1 MVNFH
6 SFVSLIS
13 YQLSFMNLTN
23 DIMYQASFEKNP
35 EFEGV
40 FWMGVKTT
48 GIFCRPT
55 CTARK
60 PKPEN
65 VEFFDN
71 TKDAIL
77 KGYRP
82 CKVCKPLENP
92 DVTPIEIQNLM
103 DELSANPELRFK
115 DSDLIESGLQ
125 PATVKRWFLKH
136 HGMTFHAFQRMFKMN
151 SAFKKLQQGENVLDV
166 ALENGYESLSGF
178 NDSFKSIIGTSP
190 KHSKLE
196 KIIDLKRIETPLGT
210 MIACANENGIC
221 LLEYSDRKS
230 LTKELQEI
238 SKYFTANVVQG
249 DNPHFKI
256 LETELAE
263 YFEGKR
269 LAFTVPLSPVGTD
282 FQKSVWEILR
292 AIPYGTTRTYQQQAN
307 LLGHPKAV
315 RAVANANGL
324 NKISIIIP
332 CHRVIGTNGTLTGYG
347 GGIWRKQKLLEL
359 EKAIL
364 F

>member
-1 MVNFH
+1 MN
-6 SFVSLIS
+6 
-13 YQLSFMNLTN
+13 LSF
-23 DIMYQASFEKNP
+23 DQMYRASYEKNSD
-35 EFEGV
+35 FEGV
-40 FWMGVKTT
+40 FWMAVKTT

-71 TKDAIL
+71 TKEAIL

-92 DVTPIEIQNLM
+92 DETPAEIQKLM
-103 DELSANPELRFK
+103 DELSADPSLKFK
-115 DSDLIESGLQ
+115 DYDLVKRGLE
-125 PATVKRWFLKH
+125 PANVRRWFLKH
-136 HGMTFHAFQRMFKMN
+136 HAMTFHAFQRTFKIN

-166 ALENGYESLSGF
+166 ALDNGYESLSSF
-178 NDSFKSIIGTSP
+178 NDSFKNVFGVSP
-190 KHSKLE
+190 KNSKME
-196 KIIDLKRIETPLGT
+196 KIVDLKRIETPLGT

-221 LLEYSDRKS
+221 MLEFSDRKA
-230 LTKELQEI
+230 LPTELKEI
-238 SKYFTANVVQG
+238 SKHFDANIVQG
-249 DNPHFKI
+249 ENPHFKT
-256 LETELAE
+256 LEKELEE
-263 YFEGKR
+263 YFEGK
-269 LAFTVPLSPVGTD
+269 LKDFTVPLAPVGTD
-282 FQKSVWEILR
+282 FQKKVWKILR
-292 AIPYGTTRTYQQQAN
+292 TIPYGTTRTYQQQADI
-307 LLGHPKAV
+307 LGNPKAV

-332 CHRVIGTNGTLTGYG
+332 CHRVIGRNGTLTGYG

>member
-1 MVNFH
+1 MN
-6 SFVSLIS
+6 
-13 YQLSFMNLTN
+13 LSF
-23 DIMYQASFEKNP
+23 DQMYQASYEKNP
-35 EFEGV
+35 DFEGV
-40 FWMGVKTT
+40 FWMAVKTT

-92 DVTPIEIQNLM
+92 DETPVEIQKLM
-103 DELSANPELRFK
+103 DELSVNPETKFK
-115 DSDLIESGLQ
+115 DVDLIGRGLQ
-125 PATVKRWFLKH
+125 PINVKRWFLKH
-136 HGMTFHAFQRMFKMN
+136 HGMTFHAFQRTFKIN

-166 ALENGYESLSGF
+166 ALDNGYESLSGF
-178 NDSFKSIIGTSP
+178 NDSFKNVFGVSP
-190 KHSKLE
+190 KNSKME
-196 KIIDLKRIETPLGT
+196 KIVDLKRIETPLGT

-221 LLEYSDRKS
+221 MLEFSDRKA
-230 LTKELQEI
+230 LPTELKEI
-238 SKYFTANVVQG
+238 SKHFDANIVQG
-249 DNPHFKI
+249 ENPHFKT
-256 LETELAE
+256 LEKELEE

-269 LAFTVPLSPVGTD
+269 KDFTVPLAPVGTD
-282 FQKSVWEILR
+282 FQKKVWKILR
-292 AIPYGTTRTYQQQAN
+292 TIPYGTTRTYQQQADI
-307 LLGHPKAV
+307 LGNPKAV

>member
-1 MVNFH
+1 MN
-6 SFVSLIS
+6 
-13 YQLSFMNLTN
+13 LSF
-23 DIMYQASFEKNP
+23 DQMYQASFDKNP
-35 EFEGV
+35 DFEGV

-71 TKDAIL
+71 TKSAIL

-92 DVTPIEIQNLM
+92 DETLAAIQKLL
-103 DELSANPELRFK
+103 DELSENPGLKFK
-115 DSDLIESGLQ
+115 DYDLVQRGLE
-125 PATVKRWFLKH
+125 PATVRRWFLKH
-136 HGMTFHAFQRMFKMN
+136 HGMTFHAFQRMFKIN
-151 SAFKKLQQGENVLDV
+151 SAFKKLQQGDNVLDV
-166 ALENGYESLSGF
+166 ALDNGYESLSGF
-178 NDSFKSIIGTSP
+178 TDSFKNIFGVSP
-190 KHSKLE
+190 KNSKSE
-196 KIIDLKRIETPLGT
+196 KIVDLKRIETPLGT
-210 MIACANENGIC
+210 MIACATENGIC
-221 LLEYSDRKS
+221 MLEFSDRKA
-230 LTKELQEI
+230 LPTELKDI
-238 SKYFTANVVQG
+238 AKHFNANIVQG

-256 LETELAE
+256 LEKELQE

-269 LAFTVPLSPVGTD
+269 LDFTVPLAPVGTD
-282 FQKSVWEILR
+282 FQKKVWEILR
-292 AIPYGTTRTYQQQAN
+292 TIPYGTTKSYQQQADI
-307 LLGHPKAV
+307 LGNPKAV

>member
-1 MVNFH
+1 ME
-6 SFVSLIS
+6 
-13 YQLSFMNLTN
+13 LT
-23 DIMYQASFEKNP
+23 DKIMYQASFDKNP

-65 VEFFDN
+65 VEFFEN
-71 TKDAIL
+71 TKKAIS

-92 DVTPIEIQNLM
+92 DETPENIQKILN
-103 DELSANPELRFK
+103 ELSENPELKFK
-115 DSDLIESGLQ
+115 DSDLLERNLE
-125 PATVKRWFLKH
+125 PATVRRWFLKH
-136 HGMTFHAFQRMFKMN
+136 HGMTFHAFQRIFKIN
-151 SAFKKLQQGENVLDV
+151 SAFKKLQQGENITDT
-166 ALENGYESLSGF
+166 AFDSGYESLSGF
-178 NDSFKSIIGTSP
+178 NESFKNIVGTSP
-190 KHSKLE
+190 KNAKNQ

-210 MIACANENGIC
+210 MIACADENGISM
-221 LLEYSDRKS
+221 LEFSERKS
-230 LTKELQEI
+230 LNKELEEI
-238 SKYFTANVVQG
+238 SKYFKANIIQG
-249 DNPHFKI
+249 ENPHFKT
-256 LETELAE
+256 LEKELND
-263 YFEGKR
+263 YFEGKIQK
-269 LAFTVPLSPVGTD
+269 FTVPLSPVGTD
-282 FQKSVWEILR
+282 FQKKVWEILR
-292 AIPYGTTRTYQQQAN
+292 TIPYGTTRSYQQQADI
-307 LLGHPKAV
+307 LGNPKAV

-332 CHRVIGTNGTLTGYG
+332 CHRVIGSNGTLTGYG

>member
-1 MVNFH
+1 
-6 SFVSLIS
+6 
-13 YQLSFMNLTN
+13 MNPTFEQ
-23 DIMYQASFEKNP
+23 MYQASFEKNP
-35 EFEGV
+35 EFEGI

-92 DVTPIEIQNLM
+92 DETPKEIQDLLN
-103 DELSANPELRFK
+103 ELSENPALKFK
-115 DSDLIESGLQ
+115 DYDLVKRGLE
-125 PATVKRWFLKH
+125 PATIRRWFLKY
-136 HGMTFHAFQRMFKMN
+136 HGMTFHAFQRMFKIN
-151 SAFKKLQQGENVLDV
+151 SAFKKLQQGETILDV

-178 NDSFKSIIGTSP
+178 NDSFKNIFGVSP
-190 KHSKLE
+190 KQSKME
-196 KIIDLKRIETPLGT
+196 KIINLKRIETPLGT
-210 MIACANENGIC
+210 MIACADENGIC
-221 LLEYSDRKS
+221 MLEFSDRKA
-230 LTKELQEI
+230 LPTELKDI
-238 SKYFTANVVQG
+238 SKYFNANIIQG
-249 DNPHFKI
+249 ENPHFKT
-256 LETELAE
+256 LEKELSE
-263 YFEGKR
+263 YFAGNLKN
-269 LAFTVPLSPVGTD
+269 FTVPLSPVGTE
-282 FQKSVWEILR
+282 FQKNVWEVLR
-292 AIPYGTTRTYQQQAN
+292 KIPYGTTRSYAQQAEI
-307 LLGHPKAV
+307 LGNPKAI

-332 CHRVIGTNGTLTGYG
+332 CHRVIGSDGKLTGYG

>member
-1 MVNFH
+1 MN
-6 SFVSLIS
+6 
-13 YQLSFMNLTN
+13 LSF
-23 DIMYQASFEKNP
+23 DQMYRASYEKNSD
-35 EFEGV
+35 FEGV

-71 TKDAIL
+71 TKDAIK

-92 DVTPIEIQNLM
+92 DETPPEIQKLM
-103 DELSANPELRFK
+103 DELSVNPETKFK
-115 DSDLIESGLQ
+115 DIDLVERGLQ
-125 PATVKRWFLKH
+125 PITVKRWFLKH
-136 HGMTFHAFQRMFKMN
+136 HGMTFHAFQRTFKIN

-166 ALENGYESLSGF
+166 ALDNGYESLSGF
-178 NDSFKSIIGTSP
+178 NDSFKNVFGVSP
-190 KHSKLE
+190 KNSKLE
-196 KIIDLKRIETPLGT
+196 KIVDLKRIETPLGT

-221 LLEYSDRKS
+221 MLEFSDRKA
-230 LTKELQEI
+230 LPTELKEI
-238 SKYFTANVVQG
+238 SKHFDANIVQG
-249 DNPHFKI
+249 ENPHFKT
-256 LETELAE
+256 LEKELEE

-269 LAFTVPLSPVGTD
+269 KDFTVPLSPVGTD
-282 FQKSVWEILR
+282 FQKKVWEILR
-292 AIPYGTTRTYQQQAN
+292 TIPYGTTRTYQQQADI
-307 LLGHPKAV
+307 LGNPKAV